1 VAQPPLKPAG
11 LVWVANNMQKLIA
24 FSLKNPLLIIIF
36 TVCLIG
42 GGLYAAKELPID
54 AFPDVSSTQVKI
66 IMKSPGLTPE
76 EVEARITAPIEI
88 ELLGLP
94 NQTMLR
100 SVAKYGLT
108 DITVDFEDGTDIYW
122 ARSQVAERINAVR
135 GDLPNDAT
143 GGIAPMTTPLGEML
157 MFTIEGGGLSLMEQR
172 SLLDWMIRPQL
183 RSIEGVADVNALG
196 GQAKTFEITPN
207 LAALQARGI
216 TLDSLKI
223 ALESNNRNDGAGRL
237 SQGEESIIV
246 RSEGRINSLNDILNT
261 VVKSDASNVVKVK
274 DIATVQI
281 SNLTRNGAVSH
292 NGQGEVV
299 EGLVLGLRGANA
311 QKLVENVAIKLKEIE
326 PTLPKGVKLN
336 IFYNRGNLVDKAIHG
351 VSKAMIEATV
361 LVLILLF
368 LFLGNMRAALTVALV
383 LPLSA
388 LVTFMLMRYF
398 GVSANLMSLGGLTI
412 AIGMLVDA
420 AVVVVENVESKLAT
434 QHSQTTKREL
444 ILHAVKEVSAPVLT
458 GIAIIII
465 VFLPLLTLQGLEG
478 KLFAPV
484 ALTIVFAI
492 SASLILSLTVI
503 PVFAAMLLDTK
514 HSGEPWL
521 VRQAVKL
528 YVPILKFAL
537 RKSNLII
544 GIAIIL
550 LGITFGV
557 YSQIGKTFMPTMD
570 EGDIILGTEK
580 LPSITLSQSVLVD
593 NAVQKAILKDVPEV
607 AQIVSR
613 VGSDELG
620 LDPMGLNQTDNFV
633 ILKPREQWRTQNK
646 EDIVD
651 GIRKVMDNFAGI
663 DFSFTQPIDMR
674 VNEMILG
681 VRGDLA
687 IKLYGPDLKKLAAN
701 AEKIKA
707 ILEKIKGA
715 QDVYSPQNDGVQYLS
730 INIDREKAGRLG
742 FDIARIQD
750 ALRLQ
755 IEGMQLGIVQEADR
769 RTPLVIKG
777 AENLRLSPADFAN
790 IRITSNDGTSV
801 PLATLASL
809 QRVEGPVKIDRE
821 RASRMVVVTSNVKG
835 RDLVSFVEEAKQKV
849 NAQIKQETGYRIQFG
864 GQFENQQRA
873 AKRLSIV
880 IPIAILLIFILLFST
895 FHSIRQTVLILANI
909 PFAMIGGVFALWIS
923 GEYLSV
929 PASVGFIALLG
940 IAVLNGVVMM
950 SYFNQLQA
958 EGMALALAV
967 TEGAKRR
974 LRPVLMTAS
983 IAAFGLVPL
992 LFASG
997 PGSEIQKPLAIVVI
1011 GGLITSTIL
1020 TLILLPMLYQRFG
1033 ASETVTNETVT
1044 SA

>member
-1 VAQPPLKPAG
+1 M
-11 LVWVANNMQKLIA
+11 NKLIE
-24 FSLKNPLLIIIF
+24 FSLKNPLLIIIL
-36 TVCLIG
+36 TVCLVG

-76 EVEARITAPIEI
+76 EIEARITAPIEI

-108 DITVDFEDGTDIYW
+108 DITIDFADGTDIYW
-122 ARSQVAERINAVR
+122 ARSQVAERINAIR
-135 GDLPNDAT
+135 GELPTDAT

-157 MFTIEGGGLSLMEQR
+157 MFTVEGGGLSLTEQR
-172 SLLDWMIRPQL
+172 SLLDWVIRPQL
-183 RSIEGVADVNALG
+183 RAIEGVADVNALG
-196 GQAKTFEITPN
+196 GKAKSFEVVPN
-207 LAALQARGI
+207 INAMQARGI
-216 TLDSLKI
+216 TLVTLQS
-223 ALESNNRNDGAGRL
+223 ALARNNRNDGAGRL
-237 SQGEESIIV
+237 SQGEEAIIV
-246 RSEGRINSLNDILNT
+246 RSEGRINSINDILNT
-261 VVKSDASNVVKVK
+261 VVKAENGAMVKVQ
-274 DIATVQI
+274 DIASVNI
-281 SNLTRNGAVSH
+281 SFMTRNGVVSQ

-311 QKLVENVAIKLKEIE
+311 QKLVQAVTAKLTEIE

-336 IFYNRGNLVDKAIHG
+336 TFYNRGHLVDRAING
-351 VSKAMIEATV
+351 VSEAMLEAIV
-361 LVLILLF
+361 LVMVLLM
-368 LFLGNMRAALTVALV
+368 LFLGNIRAAVTVALV

-388 LVTFMLMRYF
+388 LITFMLMRYF
-398 GVSANLMSLGGLTI
+398 GMSANLMSLGGLTI

-420 AVVVVENVESKLAT
+420 AVVVVENIESKLAG
-434 QHSQTTKREL
+434 QHGQTTKREL
-444 ILHAVKEVSAPVLT
+444 ILHAVKEVSTPVLS

-478 KLFAPV
+478 KFFAPV
-484 ALTIVFAI
+484 ALTIVFALA
-492 SASLILSLTVI
+492 ASLVLSLTVI
-503 PVFAAMLLDTK
+503 PVFAAMLLSTK
-514 HSGEPWL
+514 PHKEPWL
-521 VRQAVKL
+521 VKHATRLYMPALKWALGNNKLVIGTAV
-528 YVPILKFAL
+528 V
-537 RKSNLII
+537 
-544 GIAIIL
+544 L
-550 LGITFGV
+550 LLVTAGV
-557 YSQIGKTFMPTMD
+557 YTQIGKTFMPTMD

-580 LPSITLSQSVLVD
+580 LPSITLAQTVLVD
-593 NAVQKAILKDVPEV
+593 TAVQKAILKNVPEV
-607 AQIVSR
+607 AQVVSR
-613 VGSDELG
+613 AGSDELG

-633 ILKPREQWRTQNK
+633 ILKPRDQWRTQNK
-646 EDIVD
+646 DDI
-651 GIRKVMDNFAGI
+651 IASLRKVMANFAGI
-663 DFSFTQPIDMR
+663 DYSFTQPIDMR

-687 IKLYGPDLKKLAAN
+687 IKVYGADLTLLLSK
-701 AEKIKA
+701 AEQIKT
-707 ILEKIKGA
+707 ILQGITGA
-715 QDVYSPQNDGVQYLS
+715 TDVYTPQNSGVQYLS
-730 INIDREKAGRLG
+730 VNIDREKAGRLG
-742 FDIARIQD
+742 FDIAHIQD
-750 ALRLQ
+750 ALRMQVQGL
-755 IEGMQLGIVQEADR
+755 QLGIVQEADR

-777 AENLRLSPADFAN
+777 AESLRLSPADFAN
-790 IRITSNDGTSV
+790 IRITSNDGVSV
-801 PLATLASL
+801 PLATLAKL
-809 QRVEGPVKIDRE
+809 ERVEGPVKIDRE

-835 RDLVSFVEEAKQKV
+835 RDLVSFVEEAKQKI
-849 NAQIKQETGYRIQFG
+849 NAQIKLETGYHIQFG

-880 IPIAILLIFILLFST
+880 IPIALMLIFILLFST
-895 FHSIRQTVLILANI
+895 FHSIRQTLLILANI

-958 EGMALALAV
+958 EGVALAIAV
-967 TEGAKRR
+967 LEGAKRR

-992 LFASG
+992 LFATG

-1011 GGLITSTIL
+1011 GGLVTSTIL

-1033 ASETVTNETVT
+1033 NNNT
-1044 SA
+1044 

>member
-1 VAQPPLKPAG
+1 
-11 LVWVANNMQKLIA
+11 MHKLIE

-76 EVEARITAPIEI
+76 EIEARITAPIEV

-108 DITVDFEDGTDIYW
+108 DITVDFADGTDIYW
-122 ARSQVAERINAVR
+122 ARSQVAERINAIR
-135 GDLPNDAT
+135 GDLPSDAT

-157 MFTIEGGGLSLMEQR
+157 MFTVEGGGLSMTEQR
-172 SLLDWMIRPQL
+172 SLLDWVIRPQL

-196 GQAKTFEITPN
+196 GKAKSFEIVPN
-207 LAALQARGI
+207 LSAMQARNI
-216 TLDSLKI
+216 TLDSLKT
-223 ALESNNRNDGAGRL
+223 ALEQNNRNDGAGRL
-237 SQGEESIIV
+237 SQNEEAVIV
-246 RSEGRINSLNDILNT
+246 RSEGRIANMDDMLNT
-261 VVKSDASNVVKVK
+261 VVKAESGTVVRVK
-274 DIATVQI
+274 DVATVHI
-281 SNLTRNGAVSH
+281 SYMTRNGAVTK
-292 NGQGEVV
+292 NGNGEVV

-311 QKLVENVAIKLKEIE
+311 QKLVEDVANKLHEIE
-326 PTLPKGVKLN
+326 PTLPKGTKLN
-336 IFYNRGNLVDKAIHG
+336 IFYNRGKLVDNAIHG
-351 VSKAMIEATV
+351 VSKAMLEAIV
-361 LVLILLF
+361 LVLILLV
-368 LFLGNMRAALTVALV
+368 LFLGNIRAALTVALV

-398 GVSANLMSLGGLTI
+398 GISANLMSLGGLTI

-420 AVVVVENVESKLAT
+420 AVVVVENVESKLAG
-434 QHSQTTKREL
+434 QHGNTSKREL
-444 ILHAVKEVSAPVLT
+444 ILHAVKEVSTPVLT

-484 ALTIVFAI
+484 ALTIVFALA
-492 SASLILSLTVI
+492 ASLILSLTVI
-503 PVFAAMLLDTK
+503 PVFAAMLLSTK
-514 HSGEPWL
+514 HSGEANNQPWL
-521 VRQAVKL
+521 VRQALRL
-528 YVPILKFAL
+528 YLPILKLAL
-537 RKSNLII
+537 RRSNLVI
-544 GIAIIL
+544 GIALVFL
-550 LGITFGV
+550 LITFGV
-557 YSQIGKTFMPTMD
+557 YTQIGKTFMPTMD

-580 LPSITLSQSVLVD
+580 LPSITLVQSVVVD
-593 NAVQKAILKDVPEV
+593 TAVQKAILKDVPEV

-613 VGSDELG
+613 AGSDELG

-646 EDIVD
+646 NDINHS
-651 GIRKVMDNFAGI
+651 IRKVMADFAGI
-663 DFSFTQPIDMR
+663 DYSFTQPIDMR

-701 AEKIKA
+701 AEKIKT
-707 ILEKIKGA
+707 ILEKINGA
-715 QDVYSPQNDGVQYLS
+715 QDVYSPQNEGVQYLS
-730 INIDREKAGRLG
+730 VNIDREKAGRLG
-742 FDIARIQD
+742 FNISQIQD
-750 ALRLQ
+750 VLRMQ
-755 IEGMQLGIVQEADR
+755 VEGMQLGIVQEADR

-777 AENLRLSPADFAN
+777 SDDLRLSPADFAN
-790 IRITSNDGTSV
+790 IRITSSDGVSV
-801 PLATLASL
+801 PLATLANL

-835 RDLVSFVEEAKQKV
+835 RDLVSFVTEAKQKIT
-849 NAQIKQETGYRIQFG
+849 AQIKLETGYRIQFG

-880 IPIAILLIFILLFST
+880 IPIALMLIFIVLFST
-895 FHSIRQTVLILANI
+895 FHSIRQTLLILANI
-909 PFAMIGGVFALWIS
+909 PFAMIGGVFALWLS
-923 GEYLSV
+923 SEYLSV

-958 EGMALALAV
+958 AGMALKEAV
-967 TEGAKRR
+967 IEGAKRR

-992 LFASG
+992 LFATG

-1033 ASETVTNETVT
+1033 SKD
-1044 SA
+1044 

>member
-1 VAQPPLKPAG
+1 
-11 LVWVANNMQKLIA
+11 MHKLIE
-24 FSLKNPLLIIIF
+24 FSLKNPLLIVIL

-42 GGLYAAKELPID
+42 GGLYAAKDLPID

-135 GDLPNDAT
+135 GDLPSDAT
-143 GGIAPMTTPLGEML
+143 GGIAAMTTPLGEML
-157 MFTIEGGGLSLMEQR
+157 MFTVESGGLSLMEHR
-172 SLLDWMIRPQL
+172 SLLDWVIRPQL

-196 GQAKTFEITPN
+196 GQAKTFEVTPD
-207 LAALQARGI
+207 LAAMQARGI
-216 TLDSLKI
+216 TLDSLKM

-237 SQGEESIIV
+237 SQGEEAIIV
-246 RSEGRINSLNDILNT
+246 RSEGRIQDINDILNT
-261 VVKSDASNVVKVK
+261 VIKSDNGFMVRVRDV
-274 DIATVQI
+274 ATVSI
-281 SNLTRNGAVSH
+281 SHLTRAGAVTH

-311 QKLVENVAIKLKEIE
+311 QKLVENVATKLKEIE
-326 PTLPKGVKLN
+326 LTLPKGVKLN

-351 VSKAMIEATV
+351 VSKAMVEATI

-368 LFLGNMRAALTVALV
+368 LFLGNIRAAITVALV

-398 GVSANLMSLGGLTI
+398 GISANLMSLGGLTI

-420 AVVVVENVESKLAT
+420 AVVVVENVESKLAVR
-434 QHSQTTKREL
+434 HGNISKREL

-484 ALTIVFAI
+484 ALTIVFALA
-492 SASLILSLTVI
+492 ASLILSLTVI
-503 PVFAAMLLDTK
+503 PVFAAMLLSNK

-521 VRQAVKL
+521 VRQAVRL
-528 YVPILKFAL
+528 YMPILNTAL
-537 RKSNLII
+537 KRSNLVI
-544 GIAIIL
+544 GIAAVFL
-550 LGITFGV
+550 LITIGV

-580 LPSITLSQSVLVD
+580 LPSITLAQTVLVD
-593 NAVQKAILKDVPEV
+593 LAVQKAILKDVPEV
-607 AQIVSR
+607 AQVVSR
-613 VGSDELG
+613 AGSDELG

-633 ILKPREQWRTQNK
+633 ILKSRDQWRTQNK

-651 GIRKVMDNFAGI
+651 SLRKVMANFAGI

-687 IKLYGPDLKKLAAN
+687 IKLYGPDLKKLATN

-707 ILEKIKGA
+707 ILAKIKGA

-730 INIDREKAGRLG
+730 VNIDREKAGRLG

-750 ALRLQ
+750 ALRMQ
-755 IEGMQLGIVQEADR
+755 VQGMPVGIVQEADR
-769 RTPLVIKG
+769 RTPLLIKG

-790 IRITSNDGTSV
+790 IRITSSEGVSV
-801 PLATLASL
+801 PLATLANL
-809 QRVEGPVKIDRE
+809 KRVEGPVKIDRE

-835 RDLVSFVEEAKQKV
+835 RDLVSFVEEAKQKIT
-849 NAQIKQETGYRIQFG
+849 AQIKLETGYRIQFG

-880 IPIAILLIFILLFST
+880 IPIAILLIFILLYST

-958 EGMALALAV
+958 EGMALKKAV
-967 TEGAKRR
+967 IEGAKRR

-1033 ASETVTNETVT
+1033 SRDTGISE
-1044 SA
+1044 

>member
-1 VAQPPLKPAG
+1 M
-11 LVWVANNMQKLIA
+11 NKLIEI
-24 FSLKNPLLIIIF
+24 SLKNPLLIFIF
-36 TVCLIG
+36 TACILF

-76 EVEARITAPIEI
+76 EVEARITAPLEI
-88 ELLGLP
+88 EMLGLP

-108 DITVDFEDGTDIYW
+108 DITIDFADGTDIYW
-122 ARSQVAERINAVR
+122 ARNQVAERINAVR
-135 GDLPNDAT
+135 GDLPSDAT

-157 MFTIEGGGLSLMEQR
+157 MFTVEGGGLSLTEHR
-172 SLLDWMIRPQL
+172 SLLDWVIRPQL
-183 RSIEGVADVNALG
+183 RSLEGVADVNSLG
-196 GQAKTFEITPN
+196 GKVKTFEIVPDLN
-207 LAALQARGI
+207 AMQARGI
-216 TLDSLKI
+216 TLDSLQT
-223 ALESNNRNDGAGRL
+223 ALERNNRNDGAGRL
-237 SQGEESIIV
+237 SQGEEAIIV
-246 RSEGRINSLNDILNT
+246 RSEGRINALNDILNT
-261 VVKSDASNVVKVK
+261 VVKTDTNVVVRVK
-274 DIATVQI
+274 DIASVNI

-311 QKLVENVAIKLKEIE
+311 QKLVEGVKAKLAEIE

-351 VSKAMIEATV
+351 VSKAMLEAIV
-361 LVLILLF
+361 LVLILLM
-368 LFLGNMRAALTVALV
+368 LFLGNIRAAVTVALV

-420 AVVVVENVESKLAT
+420 AVVVVENIESKLA
-434 QHSQTTKREL
+434 HYDGKSNKIAL
-444 ILHAVKEVSAPVLT
+444 ILQAVKEVSTPVIS
-458 GIAIIII
+458 GIVIIIV

-484 ALTIVFAI
+484 ALTIVFALA
-492 SASLILSLTVI
+492 ASLLLSLTVI
-503 PVFAAMLLDTK
+503 PVFAAMLITK
-514 HSGEPWL
+514 KHHAEPWL
-521 VRQAVKL
+521 VRQALRAYTPALKMALNKSKL
-528 YVPILKFAL
+528 VML
-537 RKSNLII
+537 
-544 GIAIIL
+544 IAI
-550 LGITFGV
+550 TFLALTMVV
-557 YSQIGKTFMPTMD
+557 YTQIGKTFMPTMD
-570 EGDIILGTEK
+570 EGDIIMGTEK
-580 LPSITLSQSVLVD
+580 LPSITLNQSVAMD
-593 NAVQKAILKDVPEV
+593 NAIQQAILKDVPEV
-607 AQIVSR
+607 AQVVSR

-633 ILKPREQWRTQNK
+633 ILKPRDQWRTQNK
-646 EDIVD
+646 EDIID
-651 GIRKVMDNFAGI
+651 SLRHVMTNFAGI
-663 DFSFTQPIDMR
+663 DYSFTQPIDMR

-687 IKLYGPDLKKLAAN
+687 IKLYGADLKVLGEK
-701 AEKIKA
+701 AEKIKS
-707 ILEKIKGA
+707 ILEGIQGA
-715 QDVYSPQNDGVQYLS
+715 QDVYTPQNSGVQYLS
-730 INIDREKAGRLG
+730 VNIDREKAGRLG
-742 FDIARIQD
+742 FDVMHIQD
-750 ALRLQ
+750 ALRVQ
-755 IEGMQLGIVQEADR
+755 VEGLQLGIVQEVER

-790 IRITSNDGTSV
+790 IRITSSEGVSV
-801 PLATLASL
+801 PLATLANI
-809 QRVEGPVKIDRE
+809 QRIEGPVKIDRE

-835 RDLVSFVEEAKQKV
+835 RDLVSFVEEAKQKITSQV
-849 NAQIKQETGYRIQFG
+849 KLDAGYRMQFG

-873 AKRLSIV
+873 AQRLSIV
-880 IPIAILLIFILLFST
+880 IPIAILMIFILLFST

-909 PFAMIGGVFALWIS
+909 PFAMIGGVFALWVS

-950 SYFNQLQA
+950 TYFNQLED
-958 EGMALALAV
+958 EGLQLIDVVM
-967 TEGAKRR
+967 EGAKRR

-992 LFASG
+992 LFATG

-1033 ASETVTNETVT
+1033 GRR
-1044 SA
+1044 

>member
-1 VAQPPLKPAG
+1 M
-11 LVWVANNMQKLIA
+11 NKLIE

-36 TVCLIG
+36 TICLIG

-76 EVEARITAPIEI
+76 EVEARITTPIEV

-108 DITVDFEDGTDIYW
+108 DITVDFADGTDIYW
-122 ARSQVAERINAVR
+122 ARSQVAERINAIR
-135 GDLPNDAT
+135 GDLPSDAT

-157 MFTIEGGGLSLMEQR
+157 MFTVEGGGLSLTEQR
-172 SLLDWMIRPQL
+172 SLLDWVIRPQL

-196 GQAKTFEITPN
+196 GRVKTFEVVPN
-207 LAALQARGI
+207 LAALQARNI
-216 TLDSLKI
+216 TLDKLKT
-223 ALESNNRNDGAGRL
+223 ALEQNNRNDGAGRL
-237 SQGEESIIV
+237 SQGEEAVIV
-246 RSEGRINSLNDILNT
+246 RAEGRINNMDDMLNT
-261 VVKSDASNVVKVK
+261 VIKAENGVVVKVK
-274 DIATVQI
+274 DVATVHV
-281 SNLTRNGAVSH
+281 SNMTRNGAVTK
-292 NGQGEVV
+292 NGNGEVV

-311 QKLVENVAIKLKEIE
+311 QKLVGNVAAKLHEIE
-326 PTLPKGVKLN
+326 PTLPKGTKLN
-336 IFYNRGNLVDKAIHG
+336 IFYNRGKLVDSAING
-351 VSKAMIEATV
+351 VSKAMTEAIV
-361 LVLILLF
+361 LVLILLV
-368 LFLGNMRAALTVALV
+368 LFLGNIRAALTVALV
-383 LPLSA
+383 LPLST

-398 GVSANLMSLGGLTI
+398 GISANLMSLGGLTI

-434 QHSQTTKREL
+434 QHENMLKREL
-444 ILHAVKEVSAPVLT
+444 ILHAVKEVSTPVLT

-484 ALTIVFAI
+484 ALTIVFAL
-492 SASLILSLTVI
+492 ATSLILSLTVI
-503 PVFAAMLLDTK
+503 PVFATMLLSK
-514 HSGEPWL
+514 QQHQEPWL
-521 VRQAVKL
+521 VRHATRL
-528 YVPILKFAL
+528 YMPVLKMAL
-537 RKSNLII
+537 ERSNLVI
-544 GIAIIL
+544 GVALVL
-550 LGITFGV
+550 LAVTFGV
-557 YSQIGKTFMPTMD
+557 YTQIGKTFMPTMD

-580 LPSITLSQSVLVD
+580 LPSITLAQSVITD
-593 NAVQKAILKDVPEV
+593 AAIQKSILKNVPEV

-633 ILKPREQWRTQNK
+633 ILKPRNTWRTQNK
-646 EDIVD
+646 EDIND
-651 GIRKVMDNFAGI
+651 NIRAVMNNFAGI
-663 DFSFTQPIDMR
+663 DYSFTQPIDMR

-687 IKLYGPDLKKLAAN
+687 VKLYGPDLKKLAAN

-707 ILEKIKGA
+707 ILEKINGA
-715 QDVYSPQNDGVQYLS
+715 LDVYSPQNDGVQYLS
-730 INIDREKAGRLG
+730 VNIDREKAGRLG
-742 FDIARIQD
+742 FDIAHIQD
-750 ALRLQ
+750 ALRMQ
-755 IEGMQLGIVQEADR
+755 VEGMQLGIVQEADR

-777 AENLRLSPADFAN
+777 AEDLRLSPADFAN
-790 IRITSNDGTSV
+790 IRITSMDGVSV
-801 PLATLASL
+801 PLATLAKL
-809 QRVEGPVKIDRE
+809 EHIEGPVKIDRE

-835 RDLVSFVEEAKQKV
+835 RDLVSFVTEAKQKITE
-849 NAQIKQETGYRIQFG
+849 QIKLETGYRIQFG

-880 IPIAILLIFILLFST
+880 IPIALIMIFIILFST
-895 FHSIRQTVLILANI
+895 FHSIRQTLLILANI

-923 GEYLSV
+923 NEYLSV

-958 EGMALALAV
+958 EGVALKQAV
-967 TEGAKRR
+967 IEGAKRR

-992 LFASG
+992 LFATG

-1011 GGLITSTIL
+1011 GGLITSTLL

-1033 ASETVTNETVT
+1033 RQ
-1044 SA
+1044 

>member
-1 VAQPPLKPAG
+1 M
-11 LVWVANNMQKLIA
+11 NKLIEI
-24 FSLKNPLLIIIF
+24 SLKNPLLIFIF
-36 TVCLIG
+36 TACILF

-76 EVEARITAPIEI
+76 EVEARITAPLEI
-88 ELLGLP
+88 EMLGLP

-108 DITVDFEDGTDIYW
+108 DITIDFADGTDIYW
-122 ARSQVAERINAVR
+122 ARNQVAERINAVR
-135 GDLPNDAT
+135 GDLPSDAT

-157 MFTIEGGGLSLMEQR
+157 MFTVEGGGLSLTENR
-172 SLLDWMIRPQL
+172 SLLDWVIRPQL
-183 RSIEGVADVNALG
+183 RSLEGVADVNSLG
-196 GQAKTFEITPN
+196 GKVKTFEIVPDLN
-207 LAALQARGI
+207 AMQARGI
-216 TLDSLKI
+216 TLDSLQI
-223 ALESNNRNDGAGRL
+223 ALERNNRNDGAGRL
-237 SQGEESIIV
+237 SQGEEAIIV
-246 RSEGRINSLNDILNT
+246 RSEGRINALNDILNT
-261 VVKSDASNVVKVK
+261 VVKADTNVVVRVK
-274 DIATVQI
+274 DIASVNI

-311 QKLVENVAIKLKEIE
+311 QKLVEGVKAKLAEIE

-351 VSKAMIEATV
+351 VSKAMLEAIV
-361 LVLILLF
+361 LVLILLM
-368 LFLGNMRAALTVALV
+368 LFLGNIRAAVTVALV

-420 AVVVVENVESKLAT
+420 AVVVVENIESKLA
-434 QHSQTTKREL
+434 HYDGKSNKIAL
-444 ILHAVKEVSAPVLT
+444 ILQAVKEVSTPVIS
-458 GIAIIII
+458 GIVIIIV

-484 ALTIVFAI
+484 ALTIVFALA
-492 SASLILSLTVI
+492 ASLLLSLTVI
-503 PVFAAMLLDTK
+503 PVFAAMLITK
-514 HSGEPWL
+514 KHHAEPWL
-521 VRQAVKL
+521 VRQALRV
-528 YVPILKFAL
+528 YTPILKMAL
-537 RKSNLII
+537 NKSKLVML
-544 GIAIIL
+544 IAI
-550 LGITFGV
+550 TFLVLTMVV
-557 YSQIGKTFMPTMD
+557 YTQIGKTFMPTMD
-570 EGDIILGTEK
+570 EGDIIMGSEK
-580 LPSITLSQSVLVD
+580 LPSITLNQSVAMD
-593 NAVQKAILKDVPEV
+593 NAIQKAILKDVPEV
-607 AQIVSR
+607 AQVVSR

-633 ILKPREQWRTQNK
+633 ILKPRDQWRTQNK
-646 EDIVD
+646 DDIID
-651 GIRKVMDNFAGI
+651 SLRQVMTNFAGI
-663 DFSFTQPIDMR
+663 DYSFTQPIDMR

-687 IKLYGPDLKKLAAN
+687 IKLYGTDLKVLGEK
-701 AEKIKA
+701 AEKIKS
-707 ILEKIKGA
+707 ILEGIQGA
-715 QDVYSPQNDGVQYLS
+715 QDVYTPQNSGVQYLS
-730 INIDREKAGRLG
+730 VNIDREKAGRLG
-742 FDIARIQD
+742 FDVTRIQD
-750 ALRLQ
+750 ALRVQ
-755 IEGMQLGIVQEADR
+755 VEGLQLGIVQEAER
-769 RTPLVIKG
+769 RIPLVIKG
-777 AENLRLSPADFAN
+777 AESLRLSPADFAN
-790 IRITSNDGTSV
+790 IRITSSEGVSV
-801 PLATLASL
+801 PLATLATL
-809 QRVEGPVKIDRE
+809 DRIEGPVKIDRE

-835 RDLVSFVEEAKQKV
+835 RDLVSFVEEAKQKITNQV
-849 NAQIKQETGYRIQFG
+849 KLDSGYRIQFG

-873 AKRLSIV
+873 AQRLSIV
-880 IPIAILLIFILLFST
+880 IPIAILMIFILLFST

-909 PFAMIGGVFALWIS
+909 PFAMIGGVFALWVS

-950 SYFNQLQA
+950 TYFNQLED
-958 EGMALALAV
+958 EGLQLIDVVM
-967 TEGAKRR
+967 EGAKRR

-992 LFASG
+992 LFATG

-1033 ASETVTNETVT
+1033 GRR
-1044 SA
+1044 

>member
-1 VAQPPLKPAG
+1 M
-11 LVWVANNMQKLIA
+11 NKLIE
-24 FSLKNPLLIIIF
+24 FSLKNPLLIIIL

-76 EVEARITAPIEI
+76 EIEARITAPIEI

-108 DITVDFEDGTDIYW
+108 DITIDFADGTDIYW
-122 ARSQVAERINAVR
+122 ARSQVAERINAIR
-135 GDLPNDAT
+135 GDLPTDAT

-157 MFTIEGGGLSLMEQR
+157 MFTIEGGGLSLTEQR
-172 SLLDWMIRPQL
+172 SLLDWVIRPQL
-183 RSIEGVADVNALG
+183 RAIEGVADVNALG
-196 GQAKTFEITPN
+196 GKAKSFEVVPN
-207 LAALQARGI
+207 LNAMQSRGI
-216 TLDSLKI
+216 TLVSLQN
-223 ALESNNRNDGAGRL
+223 ALERNNRNDGAGRL
-237 SQGEESIIV
+237 SQGEEAIIV

-261 VVKSDASNVVKVK
+261 VVKAENGAMVKVQ
-274 DIATVQI
+274 DIASVNI
-281 SNLTRNGAVSH
+281 SFMTRNGVVSQ

-311 QKLVENVAIKLKEIE
+311 QKLVQAVTLKLAEIE
-326 PTLPKGVKLN
+326 PTLPKGVKLHT
-336 IFYNRGNLVDKAIHG
+336 FYNRGHLVDRAISG
-351 VSKAMIEATV
+351 VSEAMLEAIV
-361 LVLILLF
+361 LVMVLLM
-368 LFLGNMRAALTVALV
+368 LFLGNIRAAITVALV

-388 LVTFMLMRYF
+388 LITFMLMRYF
-398 GVSANLMSLGGLTI
+398 GMSANLMSLGGLTI

-420 AVVVVENVESKLAT
+420 AVVVVENIESKLAG
-434 QHSQTTKREL
+434 QHGQTPKREL
-444 ILHAVKEVSAPVLT
+444 ILHAVKEVSTPVLS

-478 KLFAPV
+478 KFFAPV
-484 ALTIVFAI
+484 ALTIVFAL
-492 SASLILSLTVI
+492 ASSLVLSLTVI
-503 PVFAAMLLDTK
+503 PVFAAMLLSTK
-514 HSGEPWL
+514 PHKEPWL
-521 VRQAVKL
+521 VSRATRLYMPALKWALNNSKL
-528 YVPILKFAL
+528 V
-537 RKSNLII
+537 I
-544 GIAIIL
+544 GIAVVLLIL
-550 LGITFGV
+550 TAGV
-557 YSQIGKTFMPTMD
+557 YTQIGKTFMPTMD

-580 LPSITLSQSVLVD
+580 LPSITLDQTVIVD
-593 NAVQKAILKDVPEV
+593 TAVQKAILKNVPEV
-607 AQIVSR
+607 AQVVSR
-613 VGSDELG
+613 AGSDELG

-633 ILKPREQWRTQNK
+633 ILKPRDQWRTQNK
-646 EDIVD
+646 DEI
-651 GIRKVMDNFAGI
+651 IASLRKVMANFAGI
-663 DFSFTQPIDMR
+663 DYSFTQPIDMR

-687 IKLYGPDLKKLAAN
+687 IKVYGIDLTMLESK
-701 AEKIKA
+701 AEQIKT
-707 ILEKIKGA
+707 ILEGITGA
-715 QDVYSPQNDGVQYLS
+715 TDVSTPQNSGVQYLS
-730 INIDREKAGRLG
+730 VNIDREKAGRMG
-742 FDIARIQD
+742 FDIAHIQD
-750 ALRLQ
+750 ALRMQVQGL
-755 IEGMQLGIVQEADR
+755 QLGIVQEADR

-790 IRITSNDGTSV
+790 IRITSNDGVSV
-801 PLATLASL
+801 PLATLAKL
-809 QRVEGPVKIDRE
+809 ERVEGPVKIDRE

-835 RDLVSFVEEAKQKV
+835 RDLVSFVEEAKQKI
-849 NAQIKQETGYRIQFG
+849 NAQIKLETGYHIQFG

-880 IPIAILLIFILLFST
+880 IPIALILIFILLFST
-895 FHSIRQTVLILANI
+895 FHSIRQTLLILANI

-950 SYFNQLQA
+950 SYFNQLKA
-958 EGMALALAV
+958 SGMALAQAV
-967 TEGAKRR
+967 LEGAKRR

-992 LFASG
+992 LFATG

-1011 GGLITSTIL
+1011 GGLITSTLL

-1033 ASETVTNETVT
+1033 VDTND
-1044 SA
+1044 

>member
-1 VAQPPLKPAG
+1 M
-11 LVWVANNMQKLIA
+11 NKLIEM
-24 FSLKNPLLIIIF
+24 SLKNPLLIFIF
-36 TVCLIG
+36 TACILF

-76 EVEARITAPIEI
+76 EVEARITAPLEI
-88 ELLGLP
+88 EMLGLP

-108 DITVDFEDGTDIYW
+108 DITIDFADGTDIYW
-122 ARSQVAERINAVR
+122 ARNQVAERINAVR
-135 GDLPNDAT
+135 GDLPSDAT

-157 MFTIEGGGLSLMEQR
+157 MFTVEGGGLSLSEQR
-172 SLLDWMIRPQL
+172 SLLDWVIRPQL
-183 RSIEGVADVNALG
+183 RSLEGVADVNSLG
-196 GQAKTFEITPN
+196 GKVKTFEIVPDLN
-207 LAALQARGI
+207 AMQARGI
-216 TLDSLKI
+216 TLDSLQT
-223 ALESNNRNDGAGRL
+223 ALERNNRNDGAGRL
-237 SQGEESIIV
+237 SQGEEAIIV
-246 RSEGRINSLNDILNT
+246 RSEGRINALNDILNT
-261 VVKSDASNVVKVK
+261 VVKTDTNVVVRVK
-274 DIATVQI
+274 DIASVNI

-311 QKLVENVAIKLKEIE
+311 QKLVEGVKAKLAEIE

-351 VSKAMIEATV
+351 VSKAMLEAIV
-361 LVLILLF
+361 LVLILLM
-368 LFLGNMRAALTVALV
+368 LFLGNIRAAVTVALV

-420 AVVVVENVESKLAT
+420 AVVVVENIESKLA
-434 QHSQTTKREL
+434 HYDGKSNKIAL
-444 ILHAVKEVSAPVLT
+444 ILQAVKEVSTPVIS
-458 GIAIIII
+458 GIVIIIV

-484 ALTIVFAI
+484 ALTIVFALA
-492 SASLILSLTVI
+492 ASLLLSLTVI
-503 PVFAAMLLDTK
+503 PVFAAMLITK
-514 HSGEPWL
+514 KHHAEPWL
-521 VRQAVKL
+521 VRQALRAYTPVLKMALKRSKL
-528 YVPILKFAL
+528 VML
-537 RKSNLII
+537 
-544 GIAIIL
+544 IAI
-550 LGITFGV
+550 TFLALTMVV
-557 YSQIGKTFMPTMD
+557 YTQIGKTFMPTMD
-570 EGDIILGTEK
+570 EGDIIMGTEK
-580 LPSITLSQSVLVD
+580 LPSITLNQSVAMD
-593 NAVQKAILKDVPEV
+593 NAIQKAILKDVPEV
-607 AQIVSR
+607 AQVVSR

-633 ILKPREQWRTQNK
+633 ILKPRDQWRTQNK
-646 EDIVD
+646 DDI
-651 GIRKVMDNFAGI
+651 IESLRQVMTNFAGI
-663 DFSFTQPIDMR
+663 DYSFTQPIDMR

-687 IKLYGPDLKKLAAN
+687 IKLYGTNLKVLG
-701 AEKIKA
+701 EKAGEIKS
-707 ILEKIKGA
+707 ILEGIQGA
-715 QDVYSPQNDGVQYLS
+715 QDVYTPQNSGVQYLS
-730 INIDREKAGRLG
+730 VNIDREKAGRLG
-742 FDIARIQD
+742 FDVTRIQD
-750 ALRLQ
+750 ALRVQ
-755 IEGMQLGIVQEADR
+755 VEGLQLGIVQEAER
-769 RTPLVIKG
+769 RIPLVIKG
-777 AENLRLSPADFAN
+777 AESLRLSPADFAN
-790 IRITSNDGTSV
+790 IRITSSEGVSV
-801 PLATLASL
+801 PLATLTTL
-809 QRVEGPVKIDRE
+809 DRIEGPVKIDRE

-835 RDLVSFVEEAKQKV
+835 RDLVSFVEEAKQK
-849 NAQIKQETGYRIQFG
+849 ITKQVKLDSGYRIQFG

-873 AKRLSIV
+873 AQRLSIV
-880 IPIAILLIFILLFST
+880 IPIAILMIFILLFST

-909 PFAMIGGVFALWIS
+909 PFAMIGGVFALWVS

-950 SYFNQLQA
+950 TYFNQLED
-958 EGMALALAV
+958 EGLQLIDVVM
-967 TEGAKRR
+967 EGAKRR

-992 LFASG
+992 LFATG

-1033 ASETVTNETVT
+1033 GRR
-1044 SA
+1044 

>member
-1 VAQPPLKPAG
+1 M
-11 LVWVANNMQKLIA
+11 NKLIE
-24 FSLKNPLLIIIF
+24 FSLKNPLLIVIF
-36 TVCLIG
+36 TLCIIS

-135 GDLPNDAT
+135 GDLPSDAT
-143 GGIAPMTTPLGEML
+143 GGIAAMTTPLGEML
-157 MFTIEGGGLSLMEQR
+157 MFTVEGGGLSLMEHR
-172 SLLDWMIRPQL
+172 TLLDWVIRPQL
-183 RSIEGVADVNALG
+183 RSLEGVADVNALG
-196 GQAKTFEITPN
+196 GQAKTFEVMPN
-207 LAALQARGI
+207 LGAMQARGI
-216 TLDSLKI
+216 TLDNLQV
-223 ALESNNRNDGAGRL
+223 ALENNNRNDGAGRL
-237 SQGEESIIV
+237 SQGEEAIIV
-246 RSEGRINSLNDILNT
+246 RSEGRIKGINDILNT
-261 VVKSDASNVVKVK
+261 VIKVDNGFMVKVQ
-274 DIATVQI
+274 DVASVSIGH
-281 SNLTRNGAVSH
+281 LTRAGAVTH

-311 QKLVENVAIKLKEIE
+311 QKLVQNVTAKLKEIE
-326 PTLPKGVKLN
+326 LTLPKGTKLN

-351 VSKAMIEATV
+351 VSKAMVEATI

-368 LFLGNMRAALTVALV
+368 LFLGNIRAALTVALV

-398 GVSANLMSLGGLTI
+398 GISANLMSLGGLTI
-412 AIGMLVDA
+412 GIGMLVDA
-420 AVVVVENVESKLAT
+420 AVVVVENVESKLAG
-434 QHSQTTKREL
+434 QHGQSTKREL
-444 ILHAVKEVSAPVLT
+444 ILHAVKEVSTPVLT

-465 VFLPLLTLQGLEG
+465 VFLPLLTLEGLEG

-484 ALTIVFAI
+484 ALTIVFALA
-492 SASLILSLTVI
+492 ASLILSLTVI
-503 PVFAAMLLDTK
+503 PVFAAMLLSTK

-521 VRQAVKL
+521 VRQAVRL
-528 YVPILKFAL
+528 YMPILKTAL
-537 RKSNLII
+537 RRSNLVI
-544 GIAIIL
+544 GIAVAL
-550 LGITFGV
+550 LIITFGV
-557 YSQIGKTFMPTMD
+557 YTQIGKTFMPTMD

-580 LPSITLSQSVLVD
+580 LPSITLAQTVLID
-593 NAVQKAILKDVPEV
+593 TAVQTAILKNVPEV
-607 AQIVSR
+607 AQVVSR
-613 VGSDELG
+613 AGSDELG
-620 LDPMGLNQTDNFV
+620 LDPMGLNQSDNFV
-633 ILKPREQWRTQNK
+633 ILKPRDQWRTQNK

-651 GIRKVMDNFAGI
+651 NIRKVMADFAGI

-687 IKLYGPDLKKLAAN
+687 IKLYGPDLKKLAIN

-707 ILEKIKGA
+707 ILGEIDGA
-715 QDVYSPQNDGVQYLS
+715 QDVYTPQNDGVQYMS
-730 INIDREKAGRLG
+730 VNINREKAGRLG

-750 ALRLQ
+750 ALR
-755 IEGMQLGIVQEADR
+755 MQVQGTPLGIVQEADR
-769 RTPLVIKG
+769 RTPLVVKG
-777 AENLRLSPADFAN
+777 SEDLRLSPADFAN
-790 IRITSNDGTSV
+790 IRITSKDGVSV
-801 PLATLASL
+801 PLATLADL

-821 RASRMVVVTSNVKG
+821 RASRMVVVTSNVKD
-835 RDLVSFVEEAKQKV
+835 RDLVSFVEEAKQKIT
-849 NAQIKQETGYRIQFG
+849 AQIKLETGYRIQFG

-873 AKRLSIV
+873 EKRLSIV

-958 EGMALALAV
+958 EGMALVQAV
-967 TEGAKRR
+967 SEGAKRR

-992 LFASG
+992 LFATG

-1033 ASETVTNETVT
+1033 SNDKD
-1044 SA
+1044 

>member
-1 VAQPPLKPAG
+1 
-11 LVWVANNMQKLIA
+11 MHKLIE
-24 FSLKNPLLIIIF
+24 FSLKNPLLIIIL

-76 EVEARITAPIEI
+76 EMEARITAPIEV

-108 DITVDFEDGTDIYW
+108 DITIDFEDGTDIYW
-122 ARSQVAERINAVR
+122 ARSQVAERINAIR
-135 GDLPNDAT
+135 GDLPSDAT

-157 MFTIEGGGLSLMEQR
+157 MFTVEGGGLSMTEQR
-172 SLLDWMIRPQL
+172 SLLDWVIRPQL
-183 RSIEGVADVNALG
+183 RSIEGVADINALG
-196 GQAKTFEITPN
+196 GKAKTFEVVPN
-207 LAALQARGI
+207 LNAMQARNV
-216 TLDSLKI
+216 TLESLKT
-223 ALESNNRNDGAGRL
+223 ALTQNNRNDGAGRL
-237 SQGEESIIV
+237 SQNEEAVIV
-246 RSEGRINSLNDILNT
+246 RTEGRIANMDDMLNT
-261 VVKSDASNVVKVK
+261 VVKAEGGSVVRVK

-281 SNLTRNGAVSH
+281 SYMTRNGAVTK
-292 NGQGEVV
+292 NGNGEVV

-311 QKLVENVAIKLKEIE
+311 QKLVENVATKLKEIE

-336 IFYNRGNLVDKAIHG
+336 IFYNRGDLVDKAIHG
-351 VSKAMIEATV
+351 VSKAMIEATI

-398 GVSANLMSLGGLTI
+398 SISANLMSLGGLTI

-420 AVVVVENVESKLAT
+420 AVVVVENVESKLAI
-434 QHSQTTKREL
+434 QHGNTTKREL

-458 GIAIIII
+458 GIVIIII

-478 KLFAPV
+478 KLFVPV
-484 ALTIVFAI
+484 ALTIVFALA
-492 SASLILSLTVI
+492 ASLILSLTVI
-503 PVFAAMLLDTK
+503 PVFAAMLLSNK
-514 HSGEPWL
+514 HSDDTNSQPWL
-521 VRQAVKL
+521 VRH
-528 YVPILKFAL
+528 AL
-537 RKSNLII
+537 RLYLPVLKLALRRSNLVI
-544 GIAIIL
+544 GIALVFL
-550 LGITFGV
+550 LITFGV
-557 YSQIGKTFMPTMD
+557 YTQIGKTFMPTMD

-580 LPSITLSQSVLVD
+580 LPSITLDQSVLVD
-593 NAVQKAILKDVPEV
+593 TAVQKAILKDVPEV

-613 VGSDELG
+613 AGSDELG

-633 ILKPREQWRTQNK
+633 ILKPRDTWRTQNK
-646 EDIVD
+646 EDI
-651 GIRKVMDNFAGI
+651 ITHLRKVMADFSGI

-687 IKLYGPDLKKLAAN
+687 VKLYGPDLAKLAAN
-701 AEKIKA
+701 ADKIKA
-707 ILEKIKGA
+707 ILEKINGA
-715 QDVYSPQNDGVQYLS
+715 QDVYSPKNDGVQYLS
-730 INIDREKAGRLG
+730 VNIDREKAGRLG
-742 FDIARIQD
+742 FDVSHIQD
-750 ALRLQ
+750 ALRIQ

-777 AENLRLSPADFAN
+777 AEDLRLSPTDFAN
-790 IRITSNDGTSV
+790 IRITSISGVSV
-801 PLATLASL
+801 PLATLANL

-821 RASRMVVVTSNVKG
+821 RASRMVVVTSNVKD
-835 RDLVSFVEEAKQKV
+835 RDLVSFVTEAKQKIT
-849 NAQIKQETGYRIQFG
+849 AQIKLETGYRIQFG

-880 IPIAILLIFILLFST
+880 IPIALLLIFILLFST
-895 FHSIRQTVLILANI
+895 FHSIRQTLLILANI
-909 PFAMIGGVFALWIS
+909 PFAMIGGVFALWLS

-958 EGMALALAV
+958 AGMVLKEAV
-967 TEGAKRR
+967 IEGATRR

-992 LFASG
+992 LFATG

-1020 TLILLPMLYQRFG
+1020 TLILLPTLYERYG
-1033 ASETVTNETVT
+1033 VT
-1044 SA
+1044 

>member
-1 VAQPPLKPAG
+1 
-11 LVWVANNMQKLIA
+11 MHKLIE

-66 IMKSPGLTPE
+66 IMKSAGLTPE
-76 EVEARITAPIEI
+76 EMEARITAPIEV

-108 DITVDFEDGTDIYW
+108 DITVDFADGTDIYW
-122 ARSQVAERINAVR
+122 ARSQVSERINAIR
-135 GDLPNDAT
+135 GDLPRDAT

-157 MFTIEGGGLSLMEQR
+157 MFTVEGGGLSMTEQR
-172 SLLDWMIRPQL
+172 SLLDWVIRPQL

-196 GQAKTFEITPN
+196 GKAKSFEIVPN
-207 LAALQARGI
+207 LSAMQARNI
-216 TLDSLKI
+216 TLDSLKT
-223 ALESNNRNDGAGRL
+223 ALEQNNRNDGAGRL
-237 SQGEESIIV
+237 SQNEEAVIV
-246 RSEGRINSLNDILNT
+246 RSEGRIANMSDMLNT
-261 VVKSDASNVVKVK
+261 VIKAESGSVVRVK
-274 DIATVQI
+274 DVATVHI
-281 SNLTRNGAVSH
+281 SNMTRNGAVTK
-292 NGQGEVV
+292 NGTGEVV

-311 QKLVENVAIKLKEIE
+311 QKLVEDVASKLKEIE
-326 PTLPKGVKLN
+326 PTLPKGVKLS
-336 IFYNRGNLVDKAIHG
+336 IFYNRGNLVDKAING
-351 VSKAMIEATV
+351 VSEAMIEATV

-388 LVTFMLMRYF
+388 LVTFMMMRYF
-398 GVSANLMSLGGLTI
+398 GISANLMSLGGLTI

-420 AVVVVENVESKLAT
+420 AVVVVENVESKLAV
-434 QHSQTTKREL
+434 QHGNTSKREL

-484 ALTIVFAI
+484 ALTIVFALA
-492 SASLILSLTVI
+492 ASLILSLTVI
-503 PVFAAMLLDTK
+503 PVFAAMLLSTK
-514 HSGEPWL
+514 HSGEANNQPWL
-521 VRQAVKL
+521 VRQAVRFYMPVLKL
-528 YVPILKFAL
+528 AL
-537 RKSNLII
+537 RRSNLVI
-544 GIAIIL
+544 GIALVFL
-550 LGITFGV
+550 LITFGV
-557 YSQIGKTFMPTMD
+557 YTQIGKTFMPTMD

-580 LPSITLSQSVLVD
+580 LPSITLAQSVVVD
-593 NAVQKAILKDVPEV
+593 TAVQKAILKDVPEV

-613 VGSDELG
+613 AGSDELG

-646 EDIVD
+646 DDINHS
-651 GIRKVMDNFAGI
+651 IRKVMANFAGI
-663 DFSFTQPIDMR
+663 DYSFTQPIDMR

-701 AEKIKA
+701 AEKIKT
-707 ILEKIKGA
+707 ILEKINGA
-715 QDVYSPQNDGVQYLS
+715 QDVYSPQNEGVQYLS
-730 INIDREKAGRLG
+730 VNIDREKAGRLG
-742 FDIARIQD
+742 FNISHIQD
-750 ALRLQ
+750 VLRMQ
-755 IEGMQLGIVQEADR
+755 VEGMQLGIVQEADR

-777 AENLRLSPADFAN
+777 SDDLRLSPADFAN
-790 IRITSNDGTSV
+790 IRITSSDGVSV
-801 PLATLASL
+801 PLATLANL
-809 QRVEGPVKIDRE
+809 QRIEGPVKIDRE

-835 RDLVSFVEEAKQKV
+835 RDLVSFVTEAKQKIT
-849 NAQIKQETGYRIQFG
+849 AQIKLETGYRIQFG

-880 IPIAILLIFILLFST
+880 IPIALMLIFIVLFST

-909 PFAMIGGVFALWIS
+909 PFAMIGGVFALWLS
-923 GEYLSV
+923 NEYLSV

-958 EGMALALAV
+958 EGMALTQAV
-967 TEGAKRR
+967 IEGATRR

-992 LFASG
+992 LFATG

-1033 ASETVTNETVT
+1033 SKV
-1044 SA
+1044 

>member
-1 VAQPPLKPAG
+1 
-11 LVWVANNMQKLIA
+11 MHKLIE

-76 EVEARITAPIEI
+76 EVEARITAPIEV

-108 DITVDFEDGTDIYW
+108 DITVDFADGTDIYW
-122 ARSQVAERINAVR
+122 ARSQVAERINAIR
-135 GDLPNDAT
+135 GDLPSDAT

-157 MFTIEGGGLSLMEQR
+157 MFTVEGGGLSLTEQR
-172 SLLDWMIRPQL
+172 SLLDWVIRPQL

-196 GQAKTFEITPN
+196 GRVKTFEVVPN
-207 LAALQARGI
+207 LAAMQARNI
-216 TLDSLKI
+216 TLNTIKM
-223 ALESNNRNDGAGRL
+223 ALEQNNRNDGAGRL
-237 SQGEESIIV
+237 SQGEEAVIV
-246 RSEGRINSLNDILNT
+246 RAEGRINNMDDMLNT
-261 VVKSDASNVVKVK
+261 VIKAENGVVVRVK
-274 DIATVQI
+274 DVATVHI
-281 SNLTRNGAVSH
+281 SNMTRNGAVTK
-292 NGQGEVV
+292 NGNGEVV

-311 QKLVENVAIKLKEIE
+311 QKLVQDVATKLHEIE
-326 PTLPKGVKLN
+326 ATLPKGTKLN
-336 IFYNRGNLVDKAIHG
+336 IFYNRGKLVDNAIHG
-351 VSKAMIEATV
+351 VSTAMTEAIV

-368 LFLGNMRAALTVALV
+368 LFLGNIRAALTVALV

-398 GVSANLMSLGGLTI
+398 GISANLMSLGGLTI

-420 AVVVVENVESKLAT
+420 AVVVVENVESKLAA
-434 QHSQTTKREL
+434 QHGNISKREL

-484 ALTIVFAI
+484 ALTIVFALA
-492 SASLILSLTVI
+492 ASLILSLTVI
-503 PVFAAMLLDTK
+503 PVFAAMLLSNV

-521 VRQAVKL
+521 VRQAVRL
-528 YVPILKFAL
+528 YMPVLKMAL
-537 RKSNLII
+537 KRSNLVI
-544 GIAIIL
+544 GIALVL
-550 LGITFGV
+550 LLITVGV
-557 YSQIGKTFMPTMD
+557 YTQIGKTFMPTMD

-580 LPSITLSQSVLVD
+580 LPSITLSQSVLTD
-593 NAVQKAILKDVPEV
+593 TTIQKTILSKVPEV
-607 AQIVSR
+607 AQTVSR

-620 LDPMGLNQTDNFV
+620 LDPMGLNQTDNFI
-633 ILKPREQWRTQNK
+633 ILKPRDKWRTQNK
-646 EDIVD
+646 DDIND
-651 GIRKVMDNFAGI
+651 NIRAVMANFAGI
-663 DFSFTQPIDMR
+663 DYSFTQPIDMR

-707 ILEKIKGA
+707 ILEKINGA

-730 INIDREKAGRLG
+730 VNIDREKAGRLG
-742 FDIARIQD
+742 FDITHIQD
-750 ALRLQ
+750 ALRMQ

-777 AENLRLSPADFAN
+777 AEDLRISPADFAN
-790 IRITSNDGTSV
+790 IRITSNDGASV
-801 PLATLASL
+801 SLATLAKL
-809 QRVEGPVKIDRE
+809 ERVEGPVKIDRE

-835 RDLVSFVEEAKQKV
+835 RDLVSFVTEAKQKITE
-849 NAQIKQETGYRIQFG
+849 QIKLEIGYRIQFG

-880 IPIAILLIFILLFST
+880 IPIALMLIFIILFST
-895 FHSIRQTVLILANI
+895 FHSIRQTLLILANI

-923 GEYLSV
+923 HEYLSV

-958 EGMALALAV
+958 EGMALKQAV
-967 TEGAKRR
+967 IEGAKRR

-992 LFASG
+992 LFATG

-1011 GGLITSTIL
+1011 GGLITSTLL

-1033 ASETVTNETVT
+1033 YNKNE
-1044 SA
+1044 AIEA

>member
-1 VAQPPLKPAG
+1 M
-11 LVWVANNMQKLIA
+11 NKLID
-24 FSLKNPLLIIIF
+24 FSLKNPLLIIIL

-76 EVEARITAPIEI
+76 EIEARITAPIEV

-108 DITVDFEDGTDIYW
+108 DITIDFADGTDIYW
-122 ARSQVAERINAVR
+122 ARSQVAERINAIR
-135 GDLPNDAT
+135 GDLPTDAT

-157 MFTIEGGGLSLMEQR
+157 MFTVEGGGLSLTEQR
-172 SLLDWMIRPQL
+172 SLLDWVIRPQL
-183 RSIEGVADVNALG
+183 RAIEGVADVNALG
-196 GQAKTFEITPN
+196 GKAKSFEVVPN
-207 LAALQARGI
+207 LNAMQSRGI
-216 TLDSLKI
+216 TLDTLQN
-223 ALESNNRNDGAGRL
+223 ALARNNRNDGAGRL
-237 SQGEESIIV
+237 SQGEEAIIV
-246 RSEGRINSLNDILNT
+246 RSEGRINSINDILNT
-261 VVKSDASNVVKVK
+261 VVKAENGVMVKVQ
-274 DIATVQI
+274 DIASVNI
-281 SNLTRNGAVSH
+281 SFMTRNGVVSQ

-311 QKLVENVAIKLKEIE
+311 QKLVQAVSVKLAEIE

-336 IFYNRGNLVDKAIHG
+336 TFYNRGHLVDRAISG
-351 VSKAMIEATV
+351 VSEAMLEAIV
-361 LVLILLF
+361 LVMVLLM
-368 LFLGNMRAALTVALV
+368 LFLGNIRAAVTVALV

-388 LVTFMLMRYF
+388 LITFMLMRYF
-398 GVSANLMSLGGLTI
+398 GMSANLMSLGGLTI

-420 AVVVVENVESKLAT
+420 AVVVVENIESKLT
-434 QHSQTTKREL
+434 GQHGQTSKREL
-444 ILHAVKEVSAPVLT
+444 ILHAVKEVSTPVIS

-478 KLFAPV
+478 KFFAPV
-484 ALTIVFAI
+484 ALTIVFALA
-492 SASLILSLTVI
+492 ASLVLSLTVI
-503 PVFAAMLLDTK
+503 PVFAAMLLSTK
-514 HSGEPWL
+514 PHQEPWL
-521 VRQAVKL
+521 VSRATQVYMPALKWALVHNKL
-528 YVPILKFAL
+528 V
-537 RKSNLII
+537 I
-544 GIAIIL
+544 GIAVVL
-550 LGITFGV
+550 LLLTAGV
-557 YSQIGKTFMPTMD
+557 YTQIGKTFMPTMD

-580 LPSITLSQSVLVD
+580 LPSITLDQTVIVD
-593 NAVQKAILKDVPEV
+593 TAVQQAILKNVPEV
-607 AQIVSR
+607 AQVVSR
-613 VGSDELG
+613 AGSDELG

-633 ILKPREQWRTQNK
+633 ILKPRDQWRTQNK
-646 EDIVD
+646 DDIVVSL
-651 GIRKVMDNFAGI
+651 RKIMKNFAGI
-663 DFSFTQPIDMR
+663 DYSFTQPIDMR

-687 IKLYGPDLKKLAAN
+687 IKVYGADLKLLESK
-701 AEKIKA
+701 AEQIKT
-707 ILEKIKGA
+707 ILEGITGA
-715 QDVYSPQNDGVQYLS
+715 TDVYTPQNSGVQYLS
-730 INIDREKAGRLG
+730 VNIDREKAGRMG
-742 FDIARIQD
+742 FDIAHIQD
-750 ALRLQ
+750 ALRMQVQGL
-755 IEGMQLGIVQEADR
+755 QLGIVQEADR

-790 IRITSNDGTSV
+790 IRITSNDGVSV
-801 PLATLASL
+801 PLATLAKL
-809 QRVEGPVKIDRE
+809 ERVEGPVKIDRE

-835 RDLVSFVEEAKQKV
+835 RDLVSFVEEAKQKIT
-849 NAQIKQETGYRIQFG
+849 AQIKLETGYHIQFG

-880 IPIAILLIFILLFST
+880 IPIALMLIFILLFST
-895 FHSIRQTVLILANI
+895 FHSIRQTLLILANI

-958 EGMALALAV
+958 AGMALAQAV
-967 TEGAKRR
+967 LEGAKRR

-992 LFASG
+992 LFATG

-1011 GGLITSTIL
+1011 GGLITSTLL

-1033 ASETVTNETVT
+1033 VNNND
-1044 SA
+1044 